1 MVSVPCRRNR
11 RTRPQHL
18 RTQRQ
23 WRTSH
28 PYTVALSSKILWPML
43 RLCSFLLLAGMFLY
57 QASSITDEYLAYP
70 TAVDVKMEGQGTL
83 KYPGISFC
91 VTNWVSKEKF
101 CDKFGT
107 ACNFSEPNWRDK
119 VLQILL
125 TEPHLS
131 SVAIDPEDFIQ
142 FGFLNPTF
150 YFVETY
156 FRKEAVQQSFSK
168 LPKHMCFTIDWRKEQ
183 FMKFV
188 HQNPLIFQAK
198 LLFFW
203 VPEDIIVMDPFEMD
217 IGFHDVDTLSAGIK
231 HAIVVE
237 PSGEYIFSLEQKV
250 VNYLPAPYD
259 TKCTDYAEKSTFPH
273 YPTMY
278 TKETAAWNRGEITV
292 RGHVFGGRA
301 IRSVTVHHV
310 AAEPDTHI
318 GRALMRRYRARML
331 GELCYEECKA
341 RVIQTDCNCLLQD
354 YVFRHRMNNTACSR
368 KQTVSCVRRTR
379 RKMIDIC
386 TQECGKGCREYIY
399 ETKQSFWLAYDP
411 ENEGEYYIR
420 LKLLMT
426 SRSVDVMHIIP
437 LIKGTQ
443 ILGIIGGYLGLWLG
457 LSLYLIVYLGAKWML
472 LTLRRRL
479 KSALNRASLLCVL
492 DAVRAVAYS
501 TSLAACAY
509 MIHLDYSNYQR
520 FETTVALLQNSMEGT
535 HFPAVTVCNKEAVNL
550 SRICWEHTGKG
561 CATLDTSYF
570 QEAILNNRLHIMKD
584 MIKYSYPIESL
595 VLQCYMKTTADT
607 CQSFDCTKMWYI
619 EYSYYKTGVCYTM
632 DPTHSEAY
640 RTCGEPWK
648 YSVTFRL
655 ATELEG
661 VPAKEAIMSALLHQQ
676 GQFTGGVSSSAMFR
690 PGKRYAL
697 SAQQTNVLS
706 LKMPYETQCTDY
718 EEMTRQF
725 NYTKDVI
732 QQEECSEKCLADQW
746 KNKCDC
752 YPKLY
757 SMKHVLKGNL
767 CEYLAHLKCND
778 YMKTM
783 NWLPFCQ
790 NQCTRPCR
798 NKEIEVTVV
807 LGTTKRRIVQTL
819 PRMLGSDLITYFSG
833 HVSMWL
839 GVSLLQLADILSKVY
854 KQLCSLNDSCR
865 RPFGISTR

>member
-1 MVSVPCRRNR
+1 MWGPSKALWPSHGSRRR
-11 RTRPQHL
+11 QPQQEEFPGLWPIRLWGPVREALL
-18 RTQRQ
+18 RTWTQKGARSRFL
-23 WRTSH
+23 WRSLRLASFL
-28 PYTVALSSKILWPML
+28 ALS
-43 RLCSFLLLAGMFLY
+43 FMFLY
-57 QASSITDEYLAYP
+57 QASRITEEYLAYP

-91 VTNWVSKEKF
+91 VTNWISKEKF
-101 CDKFGT
+101 CEKYEVV
-107 ACNFSEPNWRDK
+107 CNFSDPNWRDK
-119 VLQILL
+119 VLEILL
-125 TEPHLS
+125 TEPQLS
-131 SVAIDPEDFIQ
+131 SVAIEPEDFIQ

-156 FRKEAVQQSFSK
+156 FRKEAVKQSFSK
-168 LPKHMCFTIDWRKEQ
+168 LPKHMCFTMDWRNEQ
-183 FMKFV
+183 FMMFV

-203 VPEDIIVMDPFEMD
+203 VPEDVIIMDPFEMD
-217 IGFHDVDTLSAGIK
+217 IGFHDVATLSAGIK

-250 VNYLPAPYD
+250 VNYLPEPYD
-259 TKCTDYAEKSTFPH
+259 TKCTDYAQKPSFPH

-278 TKETAAWNRGEITV
+278 TKE
-292 RGHVFGGRA
+292 
-301 IRSVTVHHV
+301 
-310 AAEPDTHI
+310 
-318 GRALMRRYRARML
+318 
-331 GELCYEECKA
+331 LCYEECKA
-341 RVIQTDCNCLLQD
+341 RVTQEHCGCLIQD
-354 YVFRHRMNNTACSR
+354 YAFRHRMNDTGCSTE
-368 KQTVSCVRRTR
+368 QTVSCVRETRT
-379 RKMIDIC
+379 KTIEIC
-386 TQECGKGCREYIY
+386 TKECGKGCREYIY

-411 ENEGEYYIR
+411 ESEGEYYIR

-457 LSLYLIVYLGAKWML
+457 LSIYLIAYLCAKWL
-472 LTLRRRL
+472 LLALRRRL
-479 KSALNRASLLCVL
+479 RSAFNRASVLCVL
-492 DAVRAVAYS
+492 RTVRALAYGV
-501 TSLAACAY
+501 SLVACAY
-509 MIHLDYSNYQR
+509 MIHLDYSNYER
-520 FETTVALLQNSMEGT
+520 FETTVALLEDSMRGT

-550 SRICWEHTGKG
+550 SRICWEQTGKG

-595 VLQCYMKTTADT
+595 VLDCYMKTTADT
-607 CQSFDCTKMWYI
+607 CEAFSCTNMWYI

-640 RTCGEPWK
+640 RSCGEPWK
-648 YSVTFRL
+648 YRVTFRL

-661 VPAKEAIMSALLHQQ
+661 GPAKEAIMSALVHQQ

-690 PGKRYAL
+690 PGKRYTL
-697 SAQQTNVLS
+697 SAQQTDVLS
-706 LKMPYETQCTDY
+706 LETPYETMCTDY
-718 EEMTRQF
+718 EEMTRRF

-746 KNKCDC
+746 KTKCDC

-778 YMKTM
+778 FMKTM

-798 NKEIEVTVV
+798 EVRYKSYSFQTGNLQKYIQYENKEIEVTVV
-807 LGTTKRRIVQTL
+807 LGTTKRKIVQTL
-819 PRMLGSDLITYFSG
+819 PRMLGSDLVTYFSG

-839 GVSLLQLADILSKVY
+839 GVSLLQLADVLSNVY
-854 KQLCSLNDSCR
+854 EKISRLR
-865 RPFGISTR
+865 REGSTPTANGLF